1 MGVGVKAG
9 RYMFEMRILET
20 LNQMDY
26 EGQKRPPLPKQMMR
40 IGFSTAD
47 SPLVLG
53 TSDDSVCF
61 DAEGKFHSGK
71 TTKNC
76 SQRFNKDQVIAV
88 VLNLDQASPNKN
100 TLSLFRD
107 GVRIAEPQAIPEGLH
122 GKVLYPHISFRNVTM
137 ETLWGKVPEKDLPFV
152 CKTVQGAAKDD
163 AVVSQKKTGENK
175 VVFPVGVPNQGLFAW
190 AEAFLAKNPDYVE
203 LSDRKLIEW
212 AEASGM
218 WRKSQGSLDKP
229 DFWFGLPMMEDRS
242 VQRIIANAAPMVP
255 RNYVVL
261 EAQSNLIA
269 EDRKRSLGRFSAPCF
284 KKIAHVAMGEPDA
297 AFKKKQLDELLAE
310 KQTKNDTAWKRKKDE
325 IERKKHLKELKE
337 KQTAERKKKQEE
349 AAARLAEAKAKRE
362 AEAKAKADAK
372 KAAEGDKEEKKE
384 EDEKKED
391 VKEEEKMEEKK
402 EEVKEEEKKEEQKE
416 EKKEEK
422 KEEEEKKDEEMK
434 EEKK

>member
-1 MGVGVKAG
+1 MGKAP
-9 RYMFEMRILET
+9 ET
-20 LNQMDY
+20 
-26 EGQKRPPLPKQMMR
+26 
-40 IGFSTAD
+40 
-47 SPLVLG
+47 
-53 TSDDSVCF
+53 
-61 DAEGKFHSGK
+61 
-71 TTKNC
+71 
-76 SQRFNKDQVIAV
+76 
-88 VLNLDQASPNKN
+88 
-100 TLSLFRD
+100 
-107 GVRIAEPQAIPEGLH
+107 
-122 GKVLYPHISFRNVTM
+122 
-137 ETLWGKVPEKDLPFV
+137 DLPFV

-163 AVVSQKKTGENK
+163 AVVSQKKAGENK
-175 VVFPVGVPNQGLFAW
+175 VVFPVGVPNQGLFTW
-190 AEAFLAKNPDYVE
+190 AESFLAKNPDYVE

-310 KQTKNDTAWKRKKDE
+310 KQTKNDTAWKKKKDE

-337 KQTAERKKKQEE
+337 KQEE

-372 KAAEGDKEEKKE
+372 KA
-384 EDEKKED
+384 
-391 VKEEEKMEEKK
+391 
-402 EEVKEEEKKEEQKE
+402 
-416 EKKEEK
+416 
-422 KEEEEKKDEEMK
+422 
-434 EEKK
+434 

>member
-1 MGVGVKAG
+1 MG
-9 RYMFEMRILET
+9 
-20 LNQMDY
+20 
-26 EGQKRPPLPKQMMR
+26 GQKRPPLPKQMMR

-61 DAEGKFHSGK
+61 DAEGKFHAGK

-76 SQRFNKDQVIAV
+76 AQRFNKDQVIAV
-88 VLNLDQASPNKN
+88 VLNLDQDSPNKN

-122 GKVLYPHISFRNVTM
+122 GKVLYPHMSFRNVTM

-163 AVVSQKKTGENK
+163 AVVSQKKTGDNK

-284 KKIAHVAMGEPDA
+284 KK
-297 AFKKKQLDELLAE
+297 KQLDELLAE
-310 KQTKNDTAWKRKKDE
+310 KQTKNDTAWKKKKDE

-337 KQTAERKKKQEE
+337 KLAAERKKKQEE
-349 AAARLAEAKAKRE
+349 AAAR
-362 AEAKAKADAK
+362 
-372 KAAEGDKEEKKE
+372 
-384 EDEKKED
+384 
-391 VKEEEKMEEKK
+391 
-402 EEVKEEEKKEEQKE
+402 
-416 EKKEEK
+416 
-422 KEEEEKKDEEMK
+422 
-434 EEKK
+434 